1 MEHFGPKIN
10 TFMNQVFFSKTF
22 EFQLNRLYKYT
33 CWTSDRHTRFLL
45 GYRNMHDRN
54 QLKLESH
61 SILTKKSFC
70 PAIGGAGPPL
80 STPVG
85 PRSAG
90 VPRAPMQV
98 KTDMSTPLLLEVAPE
113 IDSDPTSFTG
123 GGIEGSRSASRPLL

>member
-1 MEHFGPKIN
+1 
-10 TFMNQVFFSKTF
+10 MNQVFLSKTF
-22 EFQLNRLYKYT
+22 EFQLNSLYKYT

-61 SILTKKSFC
+61 SILTKKNLF
-70 PAIGGAGPPL
+70 ARPL
-80 STPVG
+80 G

-98 KTDMSTPLLLEVAPE
+98 KTDMSTPLLLDVAPE

-123 GGIEGSRSASRPLL
+123 GGVEGSRSASRPLL

>member
-1 MEHFGPKIN
+1 
-10 TFMNQVFFSKTF
+10 MNQVFLSKTF

-61 SILTKKSFC
+61 SILTKKIFL
-70 PAIGGAGPPL
+70 PGHWRGWAPL

-98 KTDMSTPLLLEVAPE
+98 DGHVH
-113 IDSDPTSFTG
+113 PTFARG
-123 GGIEGSRSASRPLL
+123 RS